1 MKEKKNM
8 PLCKYCRQ
16 KVTINDKQEY
26 ECKNCGKELKQNEI
40 EYTKEE
46 SEQGL
51 KRLRVPIIGSFIM
64 SIIVYIVAPFI
75 NPYFQ
80 YVAIFIFI
88 LSIIM
93 TILYFMLKKQN
104 DNKPE

>member
-1 MKEKKNM
+1 M

-26 ECKNCGKELKQNEI
+26 ECENCGKELKQDEI

-51 KRLRVPIIGSFIM
+51 KRLHIPIIGSYIM
-64 SIIVYIVAPFI
+64 SIIVYLVAPFI
-75 NPYFQ
+75 NPYFR
-80 YVAIFIFI
+80 YVAIFLFI
-88 LSIIM
+88 VSIIM
-93 TILYFMLKKQN
+93 TIAYFKLKKQT
-104 DNKPE
+104 DNMQE